1 MCIINNCY
9 DLLLFF
15 TEEMRLLK
23 ERLFMLESQLM
34 QQQQPQQTP
43 PASQQSTI
51 VNRVTTPES
60 LMTSKRSVQLQKS
73 EKRKTASSP
82 VVTQSTN
89 TGGSLTEV
97 DIFASAASTSASQP
111 SSNQKTRLDRHHDS
125 DSDWESIDGD
135 Y

>member
-1 MCIINNCY
+1 
-9 DLLLFF
+9 LLRFAAF
-15 TEEMRLLK
+15 VTEEMRLLK

-34 QQQQPQQTP
+34 QPQQTP

-51 VNRVTTPES
+51 VDRLTTPES
-60 LMTSKRSVQLQKS
+60 HEPSKRSVQLQKN
-73 EKRKTASSP
+73 EKRKTTSTP
-82 VVTQSTN
+82 VVTQSTK

-97 DIFASAASTSASQP
+97 DIFASAASASASQP